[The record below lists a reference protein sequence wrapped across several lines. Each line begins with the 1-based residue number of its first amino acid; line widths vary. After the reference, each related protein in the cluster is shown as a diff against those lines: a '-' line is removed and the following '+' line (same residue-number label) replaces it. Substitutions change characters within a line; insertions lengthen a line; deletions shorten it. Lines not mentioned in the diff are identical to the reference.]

1 MNLEFVLVHKNA
13 KKKKK
18 PTNQTNNNNNNNKK
32 EIVKDLT
39 PARDIV
45 NNLNICLYPHHSHC
59 NTHVRSQLIVR
70 ESMACINSIF
80 VDASSVDKLFFIILL
95 TFRLWFFRDPEFLF
109 KRSV

>member
-1 MNLEFVLVHKNA
+1 MQ
-13 KKKKK
+13 KKKTTT
-18 PTNQTNNNNNNNKK
+18 TNQTNNNNNDNKK
-32 EIVKDLT
+32 EIVQDLT

-45 NNLNICLYPHHSHC
+45 NNLNICLYSHHSHC

-80 VDASSVDKLFFIILL
+80 VDASSVDKLFLFTLL

>member
-1 MNLEFVLVHKNA
+1 MNLEFVLVHRNA
-13 KKKKK
+13 KKK
-18 PTNQTNNNNNNNKK
+18 PTNQTNNNNNNNNKK